1 MGDAVLPFLNTS
13 SAVEVQ
19 ALQAAAEAA
28 LKLRREI
35 DAVRDRNLSKMVG
48 NEVARVIG
56 KMMG

>member
-1 MGDAVLPFLNTS
+1 MGEAVLPFLNSTDP
-13 SAVEVQ
+13 VEVG

-28 LKLRREI
+28 LKTRREI

-48 NEVARVIG
+48 NEVARVVG